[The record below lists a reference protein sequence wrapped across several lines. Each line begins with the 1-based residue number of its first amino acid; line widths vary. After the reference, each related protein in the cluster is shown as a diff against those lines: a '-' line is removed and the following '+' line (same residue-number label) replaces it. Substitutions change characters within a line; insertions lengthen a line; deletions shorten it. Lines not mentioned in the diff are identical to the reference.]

1 MQGSAWMDASVW
13 RRYLREVL
21 YYKIE
26 NPSVL
31 LVDNF
36 DSHVSIE
43 SEKIIGDELGS
54 ELCALPTNST
64 SYCQPLDVSIMGPFK
79 QHMRDL
85 WVLSDDNATT
95 AKENRMVMIQRAIQ
109 AWEMISEDEV
119 RASFVKALPK

>member
-13 RRYLREVL
+13 RQYLREVL

-36 DSHVSIE
+36 DSHVCIE
-43 SEKIIGDELGS
+43 SEKIISDELGF
-54 ELCALPTNST
+54 ELCALPPNST

-95 AKENRMVMIQRAIQ
+95 AKEKRMVMIQRAI
-109 AWEMISEDEV
+109 
-119 RASFVKALPK
+119 